1 MTTKPE
7 KSGAQAP
14 IPPRRHGYI
23 VMGADDGDPEP
34 SVPPVAQNPGAE
46 SAHSGVGAPRAA
58 GAEPLSGSLRFQAP
72 AGTLVRLQC
81 AELPLEQRDR
91 ILPRDG
97 RVDLEFPS
105 MERCELIGTPF
116 SRAAL
121 VLELLK
127 SGNVICAIS
136 ELEGALRDAR
146 AQNVSERVPAN
157 VLELLL
163 RLQVA
168 AVFARGR
175 DGTNVVAAFNG
186 VTVQD
191 LESLSRGQ
199 CVQVVE
205 HLAKALHLLR
215 SAV

>member
-7 KSGAQAP
+7 TSGAPAP
-14 IPPRRHGYI
+14 L
-23 VMGADDGDPEP
+23 
-34 SVPPVAQNPGAE
+34 SPPVAQNPGAE
-46 SAHSGVGAPRAA
+46 SAYSGVGVPRAA
-58 GAEPLSGSLRFQAP
+58 GAAPLSGSLRFQAP

-97 RVDLEFPS
+97 RVDVEFPN

-146 AQNVSERVPAN
+146 AQNVSERMPAN
-157 VLELLL
+157 VLALLA
-163 RLQVA
+163 RIHA
-168 AVFARGR
+168 AALLARGANAR
-175 DGTNVVAAFNG
+175 NVAGAFNG